1 MKVARVALL
10 ALVAIVIASPAQS
23 QSFEAGIGAV
33 LAYSNQ
39 FDDVDLGVSG
49 RLAWNPSSILGIEG
63 EATLFPREFPD
74 GVGFSARRVEGLF
87 GITIGPRIHRVRP
100 FARVRAGFLN
110 FAAAA
115 EPIACVTIYPPP
127 LGCVLAAGA
136 TLPAFDLGGGL
147 EVAFTDRTFVRADGG
162 VRFLKYPGPSF
173 SRAVAYPDGFYS
185 PDVRLAFSGGVKF

>member
-1 MKVARVALL
+1 MRRFLL
-10 ALVAIVIASPAQS
+10 VLFCTVVVPAHAWAQS

-63 EATLFPREFPD
+63 EATLYPGEFPG

-87 GITIGPRIHRVRP
+87 GMTIGPRIHRVRP
-100 FARVRAGFLN
+100 FARARAGFLA
-110 FAAAA
+110 FAAASG
-115 EPIACVTIYPPP
+115 PMACITIYPPP
-127 LGCVLAAGA
+127 LACVLAAGA
-136 TLPAFDLGGGL
+136 TMPAFDLGGGL
-147 EVAFTDRTFVRADGG
+147 EVGVTDRAFVRADAG
-162 VRFLKYPGPSF
+162 VRYLKYPGPSF

-185 PDVRLAFSGGVKF
+185 PDVRLAFSGGFKF